1 MKKLGLVKVL
11 SDPVRLQ
18 ILLLLMMKQMTIKQL
33 STRTGFSPPNIHRH
47 IRILLDSKL
56 ITPARTEV
64 KRNIIE
70 KYYRTAL
77 TDEELQAS
85 LASKLRTPDKAS
97 LAASLAGALMAFIDQ
112 SVRVM
117 EERPE
122 SIESYPIAAQINI
135 FPLERETKARATET
149 LQVAGKEI
157 QELAK
162 KSVGQDGQRKFVVL
176 MMTLPYE

>member
-1 MKKLGLVKVL
+1 MRRISLVRVL

-18 ILLLLMMKQMTIKQL
+18 ILLLLMTKHMTIKQL
-33 STRTGFSPPNIHRH
+33 STRIGLSQPNIHRH
-47 IRILLDSKL
+47 VGILLDSKL
-56 ITPARTEV
+56 ITLSRTEV

-70 KYYRTAL
+70 KYYKTAM
-77 TDEELQAS
+77 TDQELQAS
-85 LASKLRTPDKAS
+85 LASKLRTLDKAS

-112 SVRVM
+112 SIRVI

-135 FPLERETKARATET
+135 LPLEKETKTRATEA
-149 LQVAGKEI
+149 LQGAGKEI

-162 KSVGQDGQRKFVVL
+162 KHPSQEGKRKFVVL

>member
-1 MKKLGLVKVL
+1 MKKISLIKVL

-18 ILLLLMMKQMTIKQL
+18 ILLSLMTKHMTIKQL
-33 STRTGFSPPNIHRH
+33 STRTGLSQPNIHRH
-47 IRILLDSKL
+47 VGILLDSKL
-56 ITPARTEV
+56 ITLSRTEV

-70 KYYRTAL
+70 KYYKTAM
-77 TDEELQAS
+77 TDQELQTS
-85 LASKLRTPDKAS
+85 LGPNLRTIDKAS

-112 SVRVM
+112 SIRVM

-122 SIESYPIAAQINI
+122 RIEGYPIAAQINI
-135 FPLERETKARATET
+135 LPLEEETKTLATEA
-149 LQVAGKEI
+149 LQEAGKEI

-162 KSVGQDGQRKFVVL
+162 KHAKQEGKRKFVVL